1 MSDPITLDHVRA
13 VVADIVEAAG
23 PDYAYVPPLG
33 DDPGDDLGDVAG
45 CFYAHAYGR
54 RPGPGCLV
62 GQTLVRLGVE
72 ESRLAEIDKSHF
84 VPGAYHL
91 THRLISDGTLRLAP
105 CVKCENGDN
114 NHQCDTDAIVAFLQ
128 DIQMHQDGGQTW
140 AEALRLV
147 SGD

>member
-33 DDPGDDLGDVAG
+33 VDLGDATG
-45 CFYAHAYGR
+45 CFYAHAYGC

-62 GQTLVRLGVE
+62 GQTLVRLGVA

-84 VPGAYHL
+84 VQNAHDL
-91 THRLISDGTLRLAP
+91 TYRLINDGTLTIAP
-105 CVKCENGDN
+105 CVRCENGDN
-114 NHQCDTDAIVAFLQ
+114 NHQCDADAIVSFLQ
-128 DIQMHQDGGQTW
+128 AIQAHQDGGQTW
-140 AEALRLV
+140 AEALRLA